1 MKKIARMSQL
11 LIVKHMI
18 QLVLALSITL
28 SSTSAFS
35 ADSTSSHESRIFF
48 IGFFDLYYSK
58 NFNSPTSQTNQLR
71 NFDVYENQFALNLV
85 KLIIGEQAEPVGFRI
100 DVALGPTNDI
110 VQGIAPYGT
119 NAHSTLSNLEQAYVT
134 AVLPIGSGL
143 TVDVG
148 KFVTLMG
155 FEVIESNA
163 NWNYS
168 RSLLFSYAIPYYHTG
183 LRVAYSSNDNFSISM
198 HIVNGWNS
206 VIDNNSSKSVGLAL
220 SYSPN
225 SNMTVTFNGMSGFE
239 QTRIGAL
246 LPVKYGKKNL
256 VELIATNQITSQLYL
271 ALDANYGEE
280 RVAGS
285 LDIWKGLAMYCKYLA
300 SSNSYFALRG
310 EVFYDPSTYTT
321 GVTFSRATFKE
332 VTVTYEHTIFR
343 NLSIYT
349 EFRDD
354 IANGNAF
361 VGSDPVLPTR
371 STQPTLLLGVVS
383 TF

>member
-1 MKKIARMSQL
+1 MRRTKAIIRSL
-11 LIVKHMI
+11 LIKYPAE
-18 QLVLALSITL
+18 LALTLSITL
-28 SSTSAFS
+28 LSTNAFS
-35 ADSTSSHESRIFF
+35 ADSTSSSKSRIFF
-48 IGFFDLYYSK
+48 TGFFDLYYSK

-85 KLIIGEQAEPVGFRI
+85 KLTVGEQAQPVGFRI

-134 AVLPIGSGL
+134 AILPIGSGL
-143 TVDVG
+143 TIDAG

-168 RSLLFSYAIPYYHTG
+168 RSLLFSYAIPYFHTG
-183 LRVAYSSNDNFSISM
+183 LRLAYSPLDNFSVSL
-198 HIVNGWNS
+198 HIVNGWNT

-225 SNMTVTFNGMSGFE
+225 SNTTVTLNGMSGFE
-239 QTRIGAL
+239 QTRIGVL
-246 LPVKYGKKNL
+246 IPVKYGKKNL
-256 VELIATNQITSQLYL
+256 AELIAINRITHNLYL
-271 ALDANYGEE
+271 AFDANYGEE

-285 LDIWKGLAMYCKYLA
+285 LDIWKGIALYCKYLTGN
-300 SSNSYFALRG
+300 NSYFALRG
-310 EVFYDPSTYTT
+310 EVFYDPSSYTT
-321 GVTFSRATFKE
+321 GTSFSKATFKE
-332 VTVTYEHTIFR
+332 VTMTYEWTIFS
-343 NLSIYT
+343 NLSIYM

-354 IANGNAF
+354 MANGHAF
-361 VGSDPVLPTR
+361 VGSDPVLLTK
-371 STQPTLLLGVVS
+371 STQPTLLIGAVS